1 MLGRNH
7 YEKLKYEDIL
17 RFSLNHKQY
26 GVQNIIRIVKSRR
39 LRWKDFFRKDQTVK
53 SLIGKTGE
61 MINLEN
67 QGLEGEEYIEVNS
80 RQTGGIV
87 LQLSQ

>member
-1 MLGRNH
+1 MKG
-7 YEKLKYEDIL
+7 
-17 RFSLNHKQY
+17 
-26 GVQNIIRIVKSRR
+26 
-39 LRWKDFFRKDQTVK
+39 FFRKDQTVK

-61 MINLEN
+61 MIHLEN

-80 RQTGGIV
+80 KQTGGIV